1 MKNIVMLWQSIPICG
16 LITLKSLNENPNF
29 KIISTLDSPL
39 NEDEISLFGSQLQ
52 IIEDFSEINIEEL
65 ISKFDYFILPGWSNK
80 HVLKMAKM
88 AKINNK
94 ITIMSSDNSKK
105 NNIRQWI
112 GAAYFQLIL
121 KKYFDLAFVPGKSG
135 SALMKSFGFNN
146 DTIIEGLYGAFEKIF
161 YLDTDIKERNNEFLF
176 VGQLIKRKSIDII
189 INSFLI
195 YLRLGGSW
203 DLRIVG
209 DGPMKKKLPFHP
221 KIHYDGYDD
230 SRNIARMMNKS
241 KFLIMI
247 SREEHWGTVT
257 CEAAACGLPL
267 IIYDKV
273 GSFKDIFYD
282 NGLLTTNL
290 STNSISSLF
299 LSAENTQKS
308 DYWSMVKSAT
318 RISQNYNSDN
328 FFNSIK
334 TIINKDIQRS
344 Q

>member
-16 LITLKSLNENPNF
+16 LITMKSLNENPNF

-80 HVLKMAKM
+80 HVIKIAKM

-94 ITIMSSDNSKK
+94 ITIMSSDNNKK

-112 GAAYFQLIL
+112 GAAYFQLML

-161 YLDTDIKERNNEFLF
+161 YLDTDIGERNNEFLF
-176 VGQLIKRKSIDII
+176 VGKLIKRKSIDII
-189 INSFLI
+189 INSFLL
-195 YLRLGGSW
+195 YLSFGGSW
-203 DLRIVG
+203 DLRIIG
-209 DGPMKKKLPFHP
+209 DGPMKKKIPFHP
-221 KIHYDGYDD
+221 KIHYDGYND
-230 SRNIARMMNKS
+230 SRNIAKMMNNS

-267 IIYDKV
+267 IIYNKV
-273 GSFKDIFYD
+273 GSFQDMFYN
-282 NGLLTTNL
+282 NGLSTTILNAIA
-290 STNSISSLF
+290 ISKLF
-299 LSAENTQKS
+299 AEAEKVEKS
-308 DYWSMVKSAT
+308 DYLTMVHNSIT
-318 RISQNYNSDN
+318 ISSNFTSSNFYNSIN
-328 FFNSIK
+328 
-334 TIINKDIQRS
+334 TIGNKKYTIRG
-344 Q
+344 